1 MTVNEYLY
9 YVILPL
15 LCLALILVTIRF
27 IIGPTIIDRIIALDL
42 IVTIGIGVIAI
53 YSVLYDQPNFLDIAL
68 ILALIAFL
76 GTVAFTSYIEK
87 RDKNE

>member
-1 MTVNEYLY
+1 MSVNDYLY
-9 YVILPL
+9 YVIMPL
-15 LCLALILVTIRF
+15 LTFTLVLVTIRF
-27 IIGPTIIDRIIALDL
+27 IKGPTIVDRIIALDL
-42 IVTIGIGVIAI
+42 IVTIGIGIIGI
-53 YSVLYDQPNFLDIAL
+53 YSVIYNQPNFLDIAL

>member
-1 MTVNEYLY
+1 MSVNDYLY
-9 YVILPL
+9 YIILPV
-15 LCLALILVTIRF
+15 LCLALVLVTIRF
-27 IIGPTIIDRIIALDL
+27 ILGPTIIDRIIALDL
-42 IVTIGIGVIAI
+42 IVTIGIGIIAI

-87 RDKNE
+87 RDK

>member
-1 MTVNEYLY
+1 MSVNDYLY
-9 YVILPL
+9 YVILPV
-15 LCLALILVTIRF
+15 LCLALVLVTIRF
-27 IIGPTIIDRIIALDL
+27 ILGPTIIDRIIALDL
-42 IVTIGIGVIAI
+42 IVTIGIGIIAI

-87 RDKNE
+87 RDK

>member
-53 YSVLYDQPNFLDIAL
+53 YSILYDQPNFLDIAL

>member
-1 MTVNEYLY
+1 MSINDYLY

-15 LCLALILVTIRF
+15 LCLALVLVTIRF
-27 IIGPTIIDRIIALDL
+27 VIGPTIIDRIIALDL
-42 IVTIGIGVIAI
+42 IVTIGIGIIAI

-87 RDKNE
+87 RDK

>member
-1 MTVNEYLY
+1 MSVNDYLY

-15 LCLALILVTIRF
+15 LCLALVLVTIRF
-27 IIGPTIIDRIIALDL
+27 VLGPTIIDRIIALDL
-42 IVTIGIGVIAI
+42 IVTIGIGIIAI

-87 RDKNE
+87 RDK

>member
-1 MTVNEYLY
+1 MSVDDYLY

-15 LCLALILVTIRF
+15 LCLALVLVTIRF
-27 IIGPTIIDRIIALDL
+27 VIGPTIIDRIIALDL
-42 IVTIGIGVIAI
+42 IVTIGIGIIAI

-87 RDKNE
+87 RDK

>member
-1 MTVNEYLY
+1 MSVNDYLY

-15 LCLALILVTIRF
+15 LCLALVLVTIRF
-27 IIGPTIIDRIIALDL
+27 VMGPTIIDRIIALDL
-42 IVTIGIGVIAI
+42 IVTIGIGIIGI

-87 RDKNE
+87 RDK

>member
-1 MTVNEYLY
+1 M
-9 YVILPL
+9 
-15 LCLALILVTIRF
+15 VTIRF
-27 IIGPTIIDRIIALDL
+27 VIGPTIIDRIIALDL
-42 IVTIGIGVIAI
+42 IVTIGIGIIAI